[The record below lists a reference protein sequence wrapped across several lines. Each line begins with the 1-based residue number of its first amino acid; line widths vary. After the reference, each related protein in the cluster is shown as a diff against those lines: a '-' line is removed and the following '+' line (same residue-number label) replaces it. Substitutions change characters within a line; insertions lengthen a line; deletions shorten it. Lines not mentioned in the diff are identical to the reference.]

1 MAGAVASTKAPNT
14 MMSSRPAGVNGHAGS
29 CWILDQFPAVF
40 AATSRTITTAA
51 SQMPAGSTSA
61 ASTTT
66 SGLRSTK
73 LMKNTR
79 SGTCGNPE

>member
-14 MMSSRPAGVNGHAGS
+14 MIERPAAGETGHAGS

-66 SGLRSTK
+66 SGSEHQADEEHPQRNLRKS
-73 LMKNTR
+73 
-79 SGTCGNPE
+79 E